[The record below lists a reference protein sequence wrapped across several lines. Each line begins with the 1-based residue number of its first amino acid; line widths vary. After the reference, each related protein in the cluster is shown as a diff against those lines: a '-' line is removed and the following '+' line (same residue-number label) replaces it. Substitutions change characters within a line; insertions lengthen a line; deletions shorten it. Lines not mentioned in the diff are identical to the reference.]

1 MRLDKLFTTVGLLSR
16 RECAAA
22 AKRGRITVNGA
33 VVKAPDLSVDPERDT
48 VTLDG
53 ERVNY
58 ARYAYLWLNKPRGYV
73 SATEDARLPVV
84 TELVPPAYAR
94 RDLFPCGR
102 LDRDTEGLLLLTD
115 DGPLTHAL
123 LSPKRGVRKV
133 YRFTTEAPLPADAEE
148 RLGEGM
154 TLGDDRCRPADLA
167 ANADRLGGTVTLT
180 EGKYHE
186 VKRMMAA
193 LGAPVVT
200 LERIAF
206 ADIPLDAALARGEC
220 RPVTEEELAI
230 LRAAAGTETISKK
243 GEPHGHH

>member
-16 RECAAA
+16 KECAAA
-22 AKRGRITVNGA
+22 VRRGRITVNGA
-33 VVKAPDLSVDPERDT
+33 VAKAPDLAVDPEGDT

-53 ERVNY
+53 ERVAY
-58 ARYAYLWLNKPRGYV
+58 ARHAYLWLNKPKGYV
-73 SATEDARLPVV
+73 SATEDGRLPVV
-84 TELVPPAYAR
+84 TELVPPEYAR
-94 RDLFPCGR
+94 RGLFPCGR

-133 YRFTTEAPLPADAEE
+133 YRFTTEVPLPADAEE
-148 RLGEGM
+148 RLLGGMMLGEV
-154 TLGDDRCRPADLA
+154 TCRPALLSP
-167 ANADRLGGTVTLT
+167 NADRLGGTVTLT

-193 LGAPVVT
+193 LGAPLLS

-206 ADIPLDAALARGEC
+206 ADIPLDPTLPRGACRPLTDGELAHLKRAALSADNN
-220 RPVTEEELAI
+220 
-230 LRAAAGTETISKK
+230 
-243 GEPHGHH
+243 